1 MPQEDNEAAKLKH
14 GEKVGLVIFPAAH
27 KSAEVVEPSEETL
40 DFPAAAVAAQFAAVL
55 SVLPTAIVLVGRDQP
70 DTMFLPKAVIERITV
85 VGAVADHSF
94 WFGSRETLL
103 DGGVDER
110 FRQIEFATRPQIFG
124 ERVQEPGQR
133 AVALPLLKSA
143 MAGLVGWIAVGQI
156 VPRSTSAQDPKNPVQ
171 HGSRIAPR
179 PTSTVGASFW
189 SKQGFELG
197 PLRLG
202 QIHAPDLR

>member
-103 DGGVDER
+103 DGGFDEFR
-110 FRQIEFATRPQIFG
+110 FMRRSAGDAAGDRKTMAVCDRHDFTAFSAASRADSRAPFFA
-124 ERVQEPGQR
+124 ELKL
-133 AVALPLLKSA
+133 ASMNDSLKSSF
-143 MAGLVGWIAVGQI
+143 
-156 VPRSTSAQDPKNPVQ
+156 PRSRKSSAN
-171 HGSRIAPR
+171 
-179 PTSTVGASFW
+179 FW
-189 SKQGFELG
+189 SSRVSNPERCHCWK
-197 PLRLG
+197 R
-202 QIHAPDLR
+202 R

>member
-103 DGGVDER
+103 DGGFDEFR
-110 FRQIEFATRPQIFG
+110 FMRRSAGDAAGDRKTMAVCDRHDFTAFSSASRADSSAPFFAELKLASMNVSDRSSLPRARRSSASACKTR
-124 ERVQEPGQR
+124 VN
-133 AVALPLLKSA
+133 
-143 MAGLVGWIAVGQI
+143 
-156 VPRSTSAQDPKNPVQ
+156 VP
-171 HGSRIAPR
+171 SRC
-179 PTSTVGASFW
+179 
-189 SKQGFELG
+189 
-197 PLRLG
+197 
-202 QIHAPDLR
+202 HC